1 MNLRNKLLLS
11 FLIFIAALV
20 ALGVWSAWR
29 LRELGGVSQRIIA
42 HNYDSV
48 IAAQDMKESLERMDS
63 AALFLLSGNRDR
75 AMEQFNERRARF
87 DAAFERAEGN
97 VTEPGEAEIIGAIR
111 GDRDEY
117 YRRFGSF
124 IAEGERRQP
133 GDYFNRL
140 EPPFNKI
147 RAELNQLLQ
156 LNQQAMAAKADV
168 AAGVARREFLYTL
181 ALAGALGA
189 AGLALAFL
197 LANGIVRPM
206 RELTATAA
214 TIAGGDLAAKARITS
229 RDEIGILAAEFNRMA
244 ERLQQLR
251 RSDLGK
257 LVVAQQTTEAAI
269 DSLFEPVLVTDGE
282 GKVTRLNRAAESLF
296 GARAKAIA
304 RPISEVA
311 QDQRIAM
318 AVSEALRARRSVTSE
333 NAAAVIPIS
342 IDGSEQSFRLRT
354 TPMRD
359 AEGRLLGAVVLL
371 ENITHLREI
380 DRLKSEFVNTAA
392 NYLQTPLLNLQ
403 MGLHCLITDAAGEL
417 TDQQKDILYACRE
430 DGERLEKLMRD
441 LTDLSRIE
449 SGEAAPRLAPVN
461 VGEAI
466 QSAVEA
472 FHLKAEAKDQTLK
485 TEIEPALPLL
495 NADAEQI
502 KRVLNNLLS
511 NAIRYTPRG
520 GEIRIKAARR
530 EDYLAISVADTGH
543 GIRPE
548 YLSRL
553 FHRFLSVPGAQPGST
568 GLGLAIS
575 KRLVEAHG
583 GQISA
588 RSEVGRGTTI
598 TFTLP
603 IAQEDA
609 GHGET
614 STEGSNPSASAFR

>member
-75 AMEQFNERRARF
+75 ATAQFNEHRARF
-87 DAAFERAEGN
+87 DAAFEKAAGN
-97 VTEPGEAEIIGAIR
+97 ITEPGEADVIDAIR
-111 GDRDEY
+111 GDREEY
-117 YRRFGSF
+117 YRRLEAFST
-124 IAEGERRQP
+124 EGERRQP
-133 GDYFNRL
+133 AEYFQRL
-140 EPPFNKI
+140 EPQFNKI

-156 LNQQAMAAKADV
+156 LNQRAMLAKADV
-168 AAGVARREFLYTL
+168 AAGAARREVLYTL

-197 LANGIVRPM
+197 LANGIVRPV

-214 TIAGGDLAAKARITS
+214 QIAGGNLDAKARIAS

-244 ERLQQLR
+244 ERIQQLR

-269 DSLFEPVLVTDGE
+269 DSLFEPVIVTDGE
-282 GKVTRLNRAAESLF
+282 GKVKKLNRAAEPLF
-296 GARAKAIA
+296 GARLDAVGKPIA
-304 RPISEVA
+304 EVA
-311 QDQRIAM
+311 PDQRIAM
-318 AVSEALRARRSVTSE
+318 AVSEALRAERAVAAESV
-333 NAAAVIPIS
+333 AAAISIS
-342 IDGSEQSFRLRT
+342 IDGTEQSFRLRT

-359 AEGRLLGAVVLL
+359 AEGHLLGAVALL
-371 ENITHLREI
+371 EDITHLREI
-380 DRLKSEFVNTAA
+380 DRLKSEFVDTAA

-403 MGLHCLITDAAGEL
+403 MGMHCLIEGAAGEM
-417 TDQQKDILYACRE
+417 TDKQKDILYACRE
-430 DGERLEKLMRD
+430 DGERLERLMRD

-449 SGEAAPRLAPVN
+449 SGEVAPRLAPVRIEDI
-461 VGEAI
+461 V
-466 QSAVEA
+466 QSSVES
-472 FHLKAEAKDQTLK
+472 FRLKADAKDQTLM
-485 TEIEPALPLL
+485 TDMAPELPLL
-495 NADAEQI
+495 GADAEQI
-502 KRVLNNLLS
+502 KRVLDNLLS
-511 NAIRYTPRG
+511 NAIRNTPRG
-520 GEIRIKAARR
+520 GEIRVTAAQR
-530 EDYLAISVADTGH
+530 EDYISISVTDTGH
-543 GIRPE
+543 GIPPE
-548 YLSRL
+548 YLTRL
-553 FHRFLSVPGAQPGST
+553 FHRFLSVPGAKSGST

-575 KRLVEAHG
+575 RRLVEAHG

-588 RSEVGRGTTI
+588 QSQVGRGTTI

-603 IAQEDA
+603 IVHEGA
-609 GHGET
+609 GRGE
-614 STEGSNPSASAFR
+614 PARVD